1 MALPGVAAGLALALM
16 ETINDFGVADFFG
29 LQTLTIGVFQYISI
43 INDLPSAFLLSLI
56 ILIMMIA
63 LYVFEQSVRGKKK
76 FHNSSF
82 ENIEWSRY
90 QLGKLKVL

>member
-1 MALPGVAAGLALALM
+1 MGLSP
-16 ETINDFGVADFFG
+16 
-29 LQTLTIGVFQYISI
+29 LQ
-43 INDLPSAFLLSLI
+43 LI

-63 LYVFEQSVRGKKK
+63 LYIFEQSVRGKKK

-90 QLGKLKVL
+90 QLGKLKGVLVLFLGGLPIIFGFIVPLFSTFCYFIYVV